1 MTVLSAKRPKRPLS
15 SHRTYVKDWDWDRHV
30 VPCTRIDAEDLAQMA
45 ESMDEFAVYQVGP
58 NTLPSSEVSRITEPL
73 RALAWPDRDLLTDP
87 KELRR
92 ILARQLTD
100 RLARLKIKTG
110 RHVLAGVVL
119 RVEEG
124 NERKLLVLVIA
135 SGRVESCDLELIG
148 RQAAA

>member
-1 MTVLSAKRPKRPLS
+1 MTVLSAKRPKRSLS

-30 VPCTRIDAEDLAQMA
+30 VPCIMTSAADLAQLA

-73 RALAWPDRDLLTDP
+73 RALAWPHRDLSDP
-87 KELRR
+87 EELRR

-110 RHVLAGVVL
+110 RHVLAGVAL
-119 RVEEG
+119 RIEEG
-124 NERKLLVLVIA
+124 NERKLLVLVIV
-135 SGRVESCDLELIG
+135 SDRVESCDLELIG
-148 RQAAA
+148 RQVAA